1 MSTLLPAMSKKN
13 NGTEKEITALTSHL
27 LEKKELANFEIEQVV
42 IGSIITNNNYYERV
56 SEFLQPQHF
65 YYPAHQAIYEKI
77 VANLEKSQVANQ
89 MTLKQFCIDNH
100 LIKEQGGANYLA
112 ELIYRASSIIDIVE
126 YATIIYDLFLK
137 RKLAIIGEDIVI
149 NAFDSQKEALA
160 SQQIEMAEAKLFELT
175 ENSNGKSD
183 FRNISLSLKEALQN
197 IAIARQSD
205 SNISGISTG
214 LIDFDKML
222 GGMQRSD
229 LIILAGRPSMGK
241 TALAINIAVNACKI
255 LNDDNSEKQK
265 AVGFFSLEMSAQQ
278 LSARILSMETS
289 VNATKFRTG
298 QIDENEWEVIAT
310 RSGQI
315 SKLPFFIDD
324 TPALS
329 ISAIRTR
336 ARRMVRKHNLSL
348 LIIDY
353 LQLIRGVKSRSSD
366 GRVQEISEI
375 TQGLKAIAKELNIP
389 VLALSQ
395 LSRAVEQR
403 EDKRPQLSDLR
414 ESGSIE
420 QDADVVAFI
429 YRESYYHERKKPPES
444 KREEFEKWAVEMSE
458 LNHLS
463 EVIIAKQRNGPIG
476 NISLYFDAEFTR
488 FNNLDGHH

>member
-1 MSTLLPAMSKKN
+1 MSTLPPAMSKKN
-13 NGTEKEITALTSHL
+13 NDTEKESTALTSHL

-42 IGSIITNNNYYERV
+42 IGSIITNNSYYERV

-100 LIKEQGGANYLA
+100 LIKEQGGANYLV

-205 SNISGISTG
+205 SSISGISTG

-366 GRVQEISEI
+366 GRVQEI
-375 TQGLKAIAKELNIP
+375 
-389 VLALSQ
+389 
-395 LSRAVEQR
+395 
-403 EDKRPQLSDLR
+403 
-414 ESGSIE
+414 
-420 QDADVVAFI
+420 
-429 YRESYYHERKKPPES
+429 
-444 KREEFEKWAVEMSE
+444 
-458 LNHLS
+458 
-463 EVIIAKQRNGPIG
+463 
-476 NISLYFDAEFTR
+476 
-488 FNNLDGHH
+488 